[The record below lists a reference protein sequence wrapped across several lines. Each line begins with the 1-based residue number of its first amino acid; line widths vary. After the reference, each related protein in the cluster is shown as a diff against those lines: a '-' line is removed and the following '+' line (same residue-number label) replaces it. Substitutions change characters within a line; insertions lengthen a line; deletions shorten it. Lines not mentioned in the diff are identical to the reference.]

1 MIEHKKRFT
10 KKPAA
15 AAPAK
20 SAPAEPAK
28 TVKTAKAEPAKKTA
42 APAPKPVEAPKPAAK
57 PAAAPKVEE
66 KPVVAP
72 KVEAKIAAPKVEAQ
86 PAAAPK
92 AEAQPVAPKVEAKP
106 ADPKPAPKEASH
118 KNNIKSM
125 PEETLK
131 FFANLTLWISG
142 AISLL
147 VIIFGVLAALELKG
161 PNSPIFLVCCIIAA
175 VIMIIYPLIIWA
187 FVRVFVNISKTL
199 MKINAKLPDAKP
211 EEK

>member
-28 TVKTAKAEPAKKTA
+28 TVKTAKAEPAKKTVT
-42 APAPKPVEAPKPAAK
+42 PAPKPVEAPKPAA
-57 PAAAPKVEE
+57 APKVEAKPAATPKVE
-66 KPVVAP
+66 TKPAAKPVVAP
-72 KVEAKIAAPKVEAQ
+72 KVEAKTAA
-86 PAAAPK
+86 
-92 AEAQPVAPKVEAKP
+92 
-106 ADPKPAPKEASH
+106 PKPAPKEASH

-161 PNSPIFLVCCIIAA
+161 ADSPVFLVCCIIAA

>member
-1 MIEHKKRFT
+1 MIEHTKRFT

-28 TVKTAKAEPAKKTA
+28 PVKAAKAEPAKKTV
-42 APAPKPVEAPKPAAK
+42 APAPKPVEAPKPV
-57 PAAAPKVEE
+57 AAPKV
-66 KPVVAP
+66 
-72 KVEAKIAAPKVEAQ
+72 
-86 PAAAPK
+86 
-92 AEAQPVAPKVEAKP
+92 EAQPVAPKVEAKP

>member
-28 TVKTAKAEPAKKTA
+28 TVKTAKAEPAKKTT

-72 KVEAKIAAPKVEAQ
+72 KVEAKTAAPKV
-86 PAAAPK
+86 
-92 AEAQPVAPKVEAKP
+92 EAQPVAPKVEAKP
-106 ADPKPAPKEASH
+106 AAPKAAPKMAALKKSI
-118 KNNIKSM
+118 NSM
-125 PEETLK
+125 PEETLA
-131 FFANLTLWISG
+131 FFANLLLWISC

-147 VIIFGVLAALELKG
+147 VIILGVIIALDLKG
-161 PNSPIFLVCCIIAA
+161 ADSPVFLVCCIIAA

-187 FVRVFVNISKTL
+187 IVRVFVNISKTL
-199 MKINAKLPDAKP
+199 MKINAKLPEPKQ

>member
-28 TVKTAKAEPAKKTA
+28 TVKTAKAEPAKKTTT
-42 APAPKPVEAPKPAAK
+42 PAPKPVEAPKPAAK

-72 KVEAKIAAPKVEAQ
+72 KVEAKP
-86 PAAAPK
+86 AAPK
-92 AEAQPVAPKVEAKP
+92 AAPKMAALK
-106 ADPKPAPKEASH
+106 KSI
-118 KNNIKSM
+118 NSM
-125 PEETLK
+125 PEETLA
-131 FFANLTLWISG
+131 FFANLLLWISC

-147 VIIFGVLAALELKG
+147 VIILGVIIALDLKG
-161 PNSPIFLVCCIIAA
+161 ADSPVFLVCCIIAA

-187 FVRVFVNISKTL
+187 IVRVFVNISKTL
-199 MKINAKLPDAKP
+199 MKINAKLPEPKP

>member
-1 MIEHKKRFT
+1 MIEHKKRFS

-28 TVKTAKAEPAKKTA
+28 PVKAAKAEPAKKTV
-42 APAPKPVEAPKPAAK
+42 APAPKPVEAPKPV
-57 PAAAPKVEE
+57 AAPKVEAKPAATPKVE
-66 KPVVAP
+66 TKPAAKPVVAP
-72 KVEAKIAAPKVEAQ
+72 KV
-86 PAAAPK
+86 
-92 AEAQPVAPKVEAKP
+92 EAQPVAPKVEAKP

>member
-28 TVKTAKAEPAKKTA
+28 TVKTAKAEPAKKTVT
-42 APAPKPVEAPKPAAK
+42 PAPKPVETPKPS
-57 PAAAPKVEE
+57 AAPKVEAKPAATPKVE
-66 KPVVAP
+66 TKPAAKPVVAP
-72 KVEAKIAAPKVEAQ
+72 KVEAKTAA
-86 PAAAPK
+86 
-92 AEAQPVAPKVEAKP
+92 
-106 ADPKPAPKEASH
+106 PKPAPKEASH